1 MTANLMG
8 GDGLIVIL
16 FPVIGLSLFA
26 TWIWGLIDAA
36 TRPDWLYQR
45 TGSSKVLW
53 IVLIVVLG
61 IIGSAIYLLAIRPKL
76 VAAQGPSRTIT
87 WDLTNP
93 PPPVGSYPSYGP
105 HGAAGPPAWV
115 PDPTGRYQ
123 YRWWDGYSFTNQ
135 VASGGISY
143 TDPI

>member
-1 MTANLMG
+1 MG
-8 GDGLIVIL
+8 GEGLIAIL
-16 FPVIGLSLFA
+16 FPLIALASFA
-26 TWIWGLIDAA
+26 IWIWGLVDAA
-36 TRPDWLYQR
+36 ARPDWVYQR

-53 IVLIVVLG
+53 VILIVVLG

-76 VAAQGPSRTIT
+76 LTASGPSTT
-87 WDLTNP
+87 TPWNLNNP
-93 PPPVGSYPSYGP
+93 PPPVAHYPTYGR
-105 HGAAGPPAWV
+105 HGTPGPPAWV
-115 PDPTGRYQ
+115 PDPTGRYE